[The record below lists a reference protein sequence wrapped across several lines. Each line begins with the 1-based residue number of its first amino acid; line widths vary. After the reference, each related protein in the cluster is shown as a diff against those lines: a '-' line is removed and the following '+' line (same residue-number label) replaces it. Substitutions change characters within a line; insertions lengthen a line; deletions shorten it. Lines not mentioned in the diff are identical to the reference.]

1 MSQPEPSVLSLPPTP
16 PDSLRLNLILSVSLF
31 EAQPF
36 HRFFFFFLPTAA
48 ICTPQMTEYN

>member
-36 HRFFFFFLPTAA
+36 HRFFFFSPHRRHMHPTDD
-48 ICTPQMTEYN
+48 

>member
-1 MSQPEPSVLSLPPTP
+1 MSQPEPSVLSLPPTQ

>member
-1 MSQPEPSVLSLPPTP
+1 MSQPEPSVLSLPPTQ

-36 HRFFFFFLPTAA
+36 HRFFFFFSPPPPYA
-48 ICTPQMTEYN
+48 PHR